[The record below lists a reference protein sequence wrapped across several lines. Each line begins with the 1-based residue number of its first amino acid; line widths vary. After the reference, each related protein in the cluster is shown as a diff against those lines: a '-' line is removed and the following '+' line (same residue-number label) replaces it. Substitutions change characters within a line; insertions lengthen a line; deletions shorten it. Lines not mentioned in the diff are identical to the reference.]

1 MKKQEGKLPLV
12 VICGRTNV
20 GKSTLF
26 NCLTE
31 KNQALVSNIAGT
43 TRDSNVGI
51 VEWSKNTFEII
62 DTAGLLEDYYLKDSK
77 IDDSTID
84 GKSQKQAKYYLD
96 KANVIIF
103 LVDTKAGI
111 MTEDTKLAKA
121 IQRSDIYRKKTI
133 LVANKVDSNRLS
145 PDVAQFNK
153 LGLGEPIPVSAVSG
167 SQTGD
172 LLDIVISQL
181 DKRARDYK
189 LEKEDASDLIKVCL
203 VGKPNVGKSSLLNSI
218 LGYERVIVSE
228 EAHTTREP
236 QHTDINYKD
245 KKIRLIDTAG
255 ISKKG
260 QKTKGL
266 EKPGILK
273 SLASLEKADIAL
285 LVLDISEP
293 LTHQDLKLVEEIFDR
308 RISLI
313 FIANKWDSVEDRD
326 TKKWTQ
332 YLYGKMPFATWAP
345 LQFISAK
352 TGEKVQKIM
361 DIILEVAENRKF
373 QLSESQ
379 SEKFMK
385 RVVKVHKPAKGK
397 GLKAPR
403 IYEFKQIKSS
413 PPRFIVRIGPDDNL
427 HFSYL
432 RFMEN
437 RLREEYSLSGTPV
450 KMKITQNKKTHTTYA
465 PKKKRKV

>member
-1 MKKQEGKLPLV
+1 ML
-12 VICGRTNV
+12 
-20 GKSTLF
+20 
-26 NCLTE
+26 
-31 KNQALVSNIAGT
+31 
-43 TRDSNVGI
+43 
-51 VEWSKNTFEII
+51 
-62 DTAGLLEDYYLKDSK
+62 
-77 IDDSTID
+77 
-84 GKSQKQAKYYLD
+84 
-96 KANVIIF
+96 
-103 LVDTKAGI
+103 
-111 MTEDTKLAKA
+111 EDTKLAKA
-121 IQRSDIYRKKTI
+121 IQRSSKYREKTI

-145 PDVAQFNK
+145 PEVAQFNK

-172 LLDIVISQL
+172 LLDIIISQL
-181 DKRARDYK
+181 DKRAREYK
-189 LEKEDASDLIKVCL
+189 MEKEDDSDIIKVCL

-236 QHTDINYKD
+236 QHTDIKYKD
-245 KKIRLIDTAG
+245 KSIRLIDTAG

-273 SLASLEKADIAL
+273 SLGSLEKADIAL

-293 LTHQDLKLVEEIFDR
+293 LTHQDLKLIEEIFDR
-308 RISLI
+308 RKSLI
-313 FIANKWDSVEDRD
+313 FIANKWDAVEERD
-326 TKKWTQ
+326 TKKWTE

-361 DIILEVAENRKF
+361 DIVLEVAENRKF
-373 QLSESQ
+373 QLSDSQ
-379 SEKFMK
+379 ANKFMK
-385 RVVKVHKPAKGK
+385 RVVKIHKPAKGK

-403 IYEFKQIKSS
+403 IYEFKQIKSN
-413 PPRFIVRIGPDDNL
+413 PPKFIVRIGPDDNL

-437 RLREEYSLSGTPV
+437 RLREEYGLSGTPL
-450 KMKITQNKKTHTTYA
+450 KLKITQNKKTHTTYA
-465 PKKKRKV
+465 PKKRT